1 MALDKSKLEGNIK
14 QLLEDMM
21 GREQNSFHEFA
32 TRLATAIDSY
42 VKQGEIEYLGGLA
55 NSGGAVTG
63 TIQGNIK

>member
-21 GREQNSFHEFA
+21 GREQNSFTEFA

>member
-1 MALDKSKLEGNIK
+1 MALDKSKLEKGIK

-21 GREQNSFHEFA
+21 QREQNSFDEFA
-32 TRLATAIDSY
+32 KRLATTLDTY
-42 VKQGEIEYLGGLA
+42 VKEGEIEYLGGLA

>member
-1 MALDKSKLEGNIK
+1 MALDKSKLETEIK

-21 GREQNSFHEFA
+21 KREENSFNEFA
-32 TRLATAIDSY
+32 TRLATAIDTY

-63 TIQGNIK
+63 TIQGTIK